1 MISYSRMGEAMGEES
16 GRVYIVQKNNVIT
29 LETVITS

>member
-1 MISYSRMGEAMGEES
+1 MIIIIPEFAAMDEES
-16 GRVYIVQKNNVIT
+16 GRVYIVQKNNVTT